1 MNLVRTSLLL
11 FRTHLARSLSGRRGW
26 IMLLLALL
34 PVAIAWTIA
43 HLGKKTSAADIATHL
58 GWMLVLQVL
67 VPILSLVGGS
77 AVVAEEVEDRTV
89 TYLFSRPI
97 PRASVLLGRWL
108 ASAAFLTLVLAGSTA
123 LLCWAASSAS
133 KPGPELRDGI
143 ASPLIVA
150 AIAGALAYSALFAV
164 LGVFVKHP
172 MLVGLGYAFAIE
184 GLFANLPGSTQSLSI
199 QHYLRSLV
207 AAGGN
212 EHWRHVEG
220 FASSSYAT
228 STQAIATLAI
238 VLVAALALGA
248 WRIERREYVLTS

>member
-1 MNLVRTSLLL
+1 MV
-11 FRTHLARSLSGRRGW
+11 A
-26 IMLLLALL
+26 LALL
-34 PVAIAWTIA
+34 PVVIAWTLA
-43 HLGKKTSAADIATHL
+43 RFAERTSPADLVTHL

-67 VPILSLVGGS
+67 VPILALVGGS

-97 PRASVLLGRWL
+97 PRASVLFGRWL
-108 ASAAFLTLVLAGSTA
+108 ASAAFLTILLAASTA
-123 LLCWAASSAS
+123 LLCLAASGAL
-133 KPGPELRDGI
+133 KQGPELNDGI
-143 ASPLIVA
+143 AKPLFVA
-150 AIAGALAYSALFAV
+150 VISGGLVYSALFAV

-172 MLVGLGYAFAIE
+172 MLVGLAYAFAIE

-212 EHWRHVEG
+212 EHWRRVEG
-220 FASSSYAT
+220 FSAFGYAT
-228 STQAIATLAI
+228 SNEAIATLAM
-238 VLVAALALGA
+238 VLLVALALGA